1 MSWVH
6 KKLQQVG
13 SLKRG
18 MLECLGNHSISTGE
32 FHYLRR
38 PSKMNK
44 SSNFKLVEFVISHM
58 LRKKKQTLSYYWFVF
73 LDVLVAW

>member
-18 MLECLGNHSISTGE
+18 MLECLENHSISTGE
-32 FHYLRR
+32 FHYLRC

-44 SSNFKLVEFVISHM
+44 SSNFKLVEFGIS
-58 LRKKKQTLSYYWFVF
+58 LYAEEKKHYHFIGLYP
-73 LDVLVAW
+73 

>member
-1 MSWVH
+1 MSRVH

-32 FHYLRR
+32 FHYLRC

-44 SSNFKLVEFVISHM
+44 SSNFKLVEFVISLHAEE
-58 LRKKKQTLSYYWFVF
+58 KKTSLYWLVF